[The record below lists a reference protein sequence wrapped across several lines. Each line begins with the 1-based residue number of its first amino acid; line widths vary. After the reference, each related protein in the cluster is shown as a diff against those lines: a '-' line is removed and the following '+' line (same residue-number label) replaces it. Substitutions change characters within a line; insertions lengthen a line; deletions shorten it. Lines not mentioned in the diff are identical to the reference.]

1 MTSHH
6 RNLTKMASNV
16 SCVPTFDTAGDPS
29 ALAVKWGRWK
39 RAFELFLVA
48 RGETP
53 EARERSLLLHCAGM
67 SVEDIVETLPNK
79 GVNYDDAVSCPGW
92 LLQTE
97 VEPHVRETFVSPASA
112 EGR

>member
-1 MTSHH
+1 M
-6 RNLTKMASNV
+6 
-16 SCVPTFDTAGDPS
+16 
-29 ALAVKWGRWK
+29 
-39 RAFELFLVA
+39 VA
-48 RGETP
+48 RGETRQ
-53 EARERSLLLHCAGM
+53 AQKRALLSHCAGM
-67 SVEDIVETLPNK
+67 PVQDIFETLPNK